1 MAGKTTGFAGKRRCD
16 RRMTRGLPAVERKI
30 CTTALRP
37 LSQQSMPS
45 TAMIWA
51 PARTSPTNGD
61 PSVTP
66 VTCSNAW
73 GGETRS
79 KSGVSA
85 AYSDLSHG
93 NAKHMWRS
101 RLPSRN
107 RVCRCRDSG
116 QAHQIQS
123 VPQTRAPLPQFCA
136 PASPADSSIVKAPPL
151 LLV

>member
-37 LSQQSMPS
+37 LSQQSMPP

-73 GGETRS
+73 GGKRDQRAGSALHTVTCRTAMPNTCGVHACRRAIGCAGVEIQAKRTR
-79 KSGVSA
+79 
-85 AYSDLSHG
+85 YSLFHKLVLRCH
-93 NAKHMWRS
+93 NFVRRHHRRIHRS
-101 RLPSRN
+101 
-107 RVCRCRDSG
+107 
-116 QAHQIQS
+116 
-123 VPQTRAPLPQFCA
+123 
-136 PASPADSSIVKAPPL
+136 
-151 LLV
+151 